1 MLSLLDL
8 LGTIGAS
15 VLGLPGIVGVGVG
28 MATRKWWL
36 AAIIGGIVG
45 LLAPMV
51 LGGSH
56 STEVAITQIEYTVS
70 ILIGIIAGVV
80 GCAIRHK
87 GAAV

>member
-15 VLGLPGIVGVGVG
+15 VLGLPGIVGVAVG
-28 MATRKWWL
+28 MATRKWLL
-36 AAIIGGIVG
+36 ATIIGGIVG

-56 STEVAITQIEYTVS
+56 SAEVAITPLEYAVS
-70 ILIGIIAGVV
+70 IVIGVLAGGV
-80 GCAIRHK
+80 GCAIRRK
-87 GAAV
+87 GATV